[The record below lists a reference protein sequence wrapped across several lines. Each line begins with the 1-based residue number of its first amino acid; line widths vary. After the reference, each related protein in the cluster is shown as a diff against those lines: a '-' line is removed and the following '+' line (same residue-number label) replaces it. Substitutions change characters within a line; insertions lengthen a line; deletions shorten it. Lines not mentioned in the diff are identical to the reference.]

1 MKTYLSGNLRAL
13 VARRGG
19 VQYTPDIRDSQSVF
33 VIKGARYI
41 GGIFRTGWK
50 KYGLIYLHDTGV
62 RYIGI
67 SLRQGSY
74 FRPRYPVF
82 NTQ

>member
-41 GGIFRTGWK
+41 GGIFRTG
-50 KYGLIYLHDTGV
+50 
-62 RYIGI
+62 
-67 SLRQGSY
+67 
-74 FRPRYPVF
+74 
-82 NTQ
+82 